1 MRCFVVVSV
10 RREVDL
16 VHSYGQRRRD
26 VGLDCVENPC
36 PSQDF
41 VHMSPYRVFLDYFVP
56 SCLFSSMSWVSR
68 FNHGVCHDAGCQG
81 CARGRGSRAGGGRII
96 DVLESP
102 EHAPRNICLRKHVV
116 NIKIVKCSK
125 YWVAKRHCR
134 LPLRCNHRRCA
145 KRAAR
150 PGSRCSR
157 RRRRR
162 RAIARLRLLNPSAL
176 ARQLSGC
183 GIPCLARRS

>member
-68 FNHGVCHDAGCQG
+68 STTACATTLVARAARAAG
-81 CARGRGSRAGGGRII
+81 GSRAGGGRII

-102 EHAPRNICLRKHVV
+102 EHAPGDICLRHVV

-125 YWVAKRHCR
+125 YWVAKHHCR

-162 RAIARLRLLNPSAL
+162 RAIARLRFLNPSAL
-176 ARQLSGC
+176 ARQLSEC
-183 GIPCLARRS
+183 GIPCLAG